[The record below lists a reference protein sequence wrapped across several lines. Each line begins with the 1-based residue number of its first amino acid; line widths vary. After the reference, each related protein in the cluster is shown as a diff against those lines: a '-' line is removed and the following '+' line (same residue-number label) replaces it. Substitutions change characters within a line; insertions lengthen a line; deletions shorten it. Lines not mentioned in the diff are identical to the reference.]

1 MVDKITIKPA
11 NTVKA
16 ADAQEPNFPRKSRC
30 KVHITPVVS
39 NAGAI
44 KGLSSNFFNGYSC
57 HFKSCKN
64 ETKAEGQDVIDETI

>member
-44 KGLSSNFFNGYSC
+44 KVYLQTFNGYSC

>member
-16 ADAQEPNFPRKSRC
+16 TDAQEPNFPRKSRA

-44 KGLSSNFFNGYSC
+44 KGLSSNFLWLLLSFQ
-57 HFKSCKN
+57 KLQK
-64 ETKAEGQDVIDETI
+64 

>member
-44 KGLSSNFFNGYSC
+44 KGLSSNFLMATPVIS
-57 HFKSCKN
+57 
-64 ETKAEGQDVIDETI
+64 KAAKMRPRQKGKM

>member
-1 MVDKITIKPA
+1 MPKNLTFLESH
-11 NTVKA
+11 A
-16 ADAQEPNFPRKSRC
+16 A

-44 KGLSSNFFNGYSC
+44 KGLSSNFLMATPVIS
-57 HFKSCKN
+57 KSCKN